1 MSKRAELYRLIVW
14 QMVIWGCDSHGFIY
28 RGFMHHTRAQD
39 LMTWQTLS
47 PKYYWSVSDVCW
59 WSWPSRPNVTLRQA
73 GNALWALCLGEK
85 VVGRYSHGHNV
96 RGSYKLPKMVKA
108 ENFGHVS
115 WFRENQQP
123 GWLEAQPL
131 LDWVWVLDFP
141 WPHLRLGCRGG
152 SQAELGLLN
161 ACASAIRDPLSL
173 LPELA
178 LSLPVFRNVTLPQP
192 TMLMCAWEKKMKL
205 KWCFRNSFI
214 M

>member
-1 MSKRAELYRLIVW
+1 MCTRRPDDLANSFPKVLLVCLWCLLMILA
-14 QMVIWGCDSHGFIY
+14 QQTQCDSK
-28 RGFMHHTRAQD
+28 AS
-39 LMTWQTLS
+39 WQCTMGTVFR
-47 PKYYWSVSDVCW
+47 W
-59 WSWPSRPNVTLRQA
+59 
-73 GNALWALCLGEK
+73 E
-85 VVGRYSHGHNV
+85 GRYSHGHNV

-123 GWLEAQPL
+123 AWPEAQPL

-178 LSLPVFRNVTLPQP
+178 LSLPVFRSVTLPQP